1 MYYFIDLFCGFGAM
15 TKAFER
21 TGAFK
26 SVLAADIDD
35 NMRVHFDYLFRK
47 KPLGDIFSKET
58 MKAIHITPYDVLCAG
73 INGLNEEAFYK
84 VLEIV
89 EKDIPKAFV
98 LEMDTSVISKS
109 FCKTLK
115 NFCEKH
121 EYHFVGY
128 KDSIDDITLNLENFG
143 VPEFCERV
151 YCVCLK
157 NEWIRCK
164 DDLFLQLNK
173 KHDYECYKYTKY
185 EPEKKPEQRRGID
198 WGFGGNF
205 RFLDGT
211 PENHKIAIIDEASPI
226 PMTCNVALSLME
238 WLI

>member
-26 SVLAADIDD
+26 SVLATDVDE

-47 KPLGDIFSKET
+47 KPLGDIFNKET
-58 MKAIHITPYDVLCAG
+58 MKAIHTTPYDVLCAG
-73 INGLNEEAFYK
+73 INDLNEEAFYK

-98 LEMDTSVISKS
+98 FEMDTSIISKS

-128 KDSIDDITLNLENFG
+128 KDSIEDITLNLENFG

-151 YCVCLK
+151 YCVCIK
-157 NEWIRCK
+157 NEWIRRK

-173 KHDYECYKYTKY
+173 EHDYECYKYTKY

-198 WGFGGNF
+198 WGFEGNF

-211 PENHKIAIIDEASPI
+211 PENHKVSIIDRASPI
-226 PMTCNVALSLME
+226 PMTYNVALSLME

>member
-73 INGLNEEAFYK
+73 INGLSEEAFYK
-84 VLEIV
+84 ILEIV

-98 LEMDTSVISKS
+98 LEMDTSIISKS

-151 YCVCLK
+151 YCICLK
-157 NEWIRCK
+157 NEWIKRK

-198 WGFGGNF
+198 WGFEGNF

-211 PENHKIAIIDEASPI
+211 PENHKVSIIDGASPI
-226 PMTCNVALSLME
+226 PMTYNVALSLME